1 MQKTVLELVVRRVPK
16 PFWVELFHRIAN
28 VVSEA
33 RAIHDDTRFD
43 RQELPQIEGQI
54 RYAMT
59 FKQLRRAAEAA
70 GLHWEDAKTA
80 TGNFQYPVVSA
91 SPFMLTVSSIPA
103 VNELPEPSDYRTSL
117 AQALNAAHSRPK
129 LRDRDRATDVA
140 KPMYGIVI
148 YTVNKP
154 TGTAGYLGVGF
165 PNEDYSAWLAC
176 FSMSELMEAYSRRD
190 EEETTTVDD
199 KVTPKIRRHK
209 KEGGQD

>member
-1 MQKTVLELVVRRVPK
+1 MQSNILDRVVRSVPK
-16 PFWVELFHRIAN
+16 LFWVELFRRIES

-33 RAIHDDTRFD
+33 HAVQEDTRFD

-59 FKQLRRAAEAA
+59 FKQLRLAATAA
-70 GLHWEDAKTA
+70 GLHWEDAKTV
-80 TGNFQYPVVSA
+80 TGNFQYPVVSI

-103 VNELPEPSDYRTSL
+103 VNELPEASDYRTSL
-117 AQALNAAHSRPK
+117 AQAFNAAHTRPK
-129 LRDRDRATDVA
+129 LRDRDRPVDVV

-148 YTVNKP
+148 YTVNRP

-176 FSMSELMEAYSRRD
+176 FSMSELMEAYSRKDND
-190 EEETTTVDD
+190 ERKTLDD
-199 KVTPKIRRHK
+199 KVNPQIRRHK
-209 KEGGQD
+209 KEGGQE